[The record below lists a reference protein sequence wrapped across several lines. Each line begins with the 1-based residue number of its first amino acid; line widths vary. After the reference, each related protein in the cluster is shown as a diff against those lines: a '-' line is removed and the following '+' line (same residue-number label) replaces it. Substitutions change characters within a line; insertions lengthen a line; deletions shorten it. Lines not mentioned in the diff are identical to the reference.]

1 MYFKLRLIPTAVA
14 TLLVA
19 ACGGGGGGGSSAVAS
34 NPSIGV
40 AVDGYLSGSAV
51 YCDIGNTGVIDTVND
66 PVAYTQTNGKFV
78 FPTGCTHQLLVSGG
92 TSSDTGLSPVGVFTA
107 PAGSKLVTPLT
118 TLLAA
123 GLSQSQ
129 LNTAL
134 NLPSGTDVTALDPA
148 ALDGSGNLINAA
160 LYKKTLAVQQLLLQT
175 AQGLSSLGNSAG
187 TTTANSL
194 YAVAA
199 SALAKTVVGGTP
211 LLSSDTSVNPD
222 AVGAMLQNAVSAA
235 STSTQVDSGVKSAL
249 AGFSPAAVAAA
260 AGPAYV
266 GQANALLGSGSQGSA
281 VGTVAAKQ
289 QSSTFV
295 SNVLG
300 DATNK
305 QLLLTSTAAASS
317 TLAALGNSVAS
328 ADATGTTTLDT
339 VLANFEESS
348 PLLTGTFYAGADIV
362 AAPASGGSGKV
373 LQISRGNGANYAG
386 GWVNTE
392 KAIAFTSARK
402 TLSAQVYSPVAGI
415 PMPLHV
421 DALGAPHTIYTADTQ
436 ANETVVKG
444 WQTLTWTISD
454 ADLTKAYQSIVL
466 TPNLG
471 TTAPAAG
478 EIYYYDNFVLKTDAP
493 PIVATHYLKLTN
505 EGDGKNDTFTLAN
518 GSTSTKFSMAQ
529 FQSSAGIS
537 TSWPLASNATLSFSL
552 SNVGGFTL
560 SAGQKVDAA
569 LQISQVG
576 TGTGVLKAY
585 VQNVAL
591 SQSGNNLTVTVPVS
605 NSNATAYASSATSS
619 FAAIVDYSASSAA
632 GGVTS
637 TLNLAG
643 NNTFNLGNVVNY
655 AANSLSSQFS
665 GINALTGTFQ
675 VTLVVTGLPLYQA
688 SGVIYPTMTINV
700 PTSLTSA
707 RTVQSTVPIT
717 GQGIVGYVTL
727 TP

>member
-19 ACGGGGGGGSSAVAS
+19 ACGGGGSGSSAVAS
-34 NPSIGV
+34 NPSSGI

-51 YCDIGNTGVIDTVND
+51 YCDMGNTGVIDTVND

-78 FPTGCTHQLLVSGG
+78 FPAGCSHPLLTTGGIST
-92 TSSDTGLSPVGVFTA
+92 DTGLGLVGVLSA
-107 PAGSKLVTPLT
+107 PAGSALVTPLT

-123 GLSQSQ
+123 GLTQSQ
-129 LNTAL
+129 LISAL
-134 NLPSGTDVTALDPA
+134 NLPAGTDVTKLDPA
-148 ALDGSGNLINAA
+148 ALDAANNLVNPT
-160 LYKKTLAVQQLLLQT
+160 LYKKALAVQQLLMQT
-175 AQGLSSLGNSAG
+175 AQGLTSLGNSAG
-187 TTTANSL
+187 SATVNSL
-194 YAVAA
+194 YAIAVA
-199 SALAKTVVGGTP
+199 SMVKTVTGGTP
-211 LLSSDTSVNPD
+211 LLNSDTSTNPA
-222 AVGAMLQNAVSAA
+222 AVSSLVQNALSAA
-235 STSTQVDSGVKSAL
+235 STAAQLDTGVKTAL
-249 AGFSPAAVAAA
+249 AAYSATAVASA

-266 GQANALLGSGSQGSA
+266 GQANTLLGASSA
-281 VGTVAAKQ
+281 SVATVAKAK

-295 SNVLG
+295 SDFLAQNSSLLSTSA
-300 DATNK
+300 AT
-305 QLLLTSTAAASS
+305 ASS
-317 TLAALGNSVAS
+317 ALTALGTSVAS
-328 ADATGTTTLDT
+328 SEAAGTTTLDT
-339 VLANFEESS
+339 MLANFEESPS
-348 PLLTGTFYAGADIV
+348 LLTGTFFAGADIV
-362 AAPASGGSGKV
+362 TAPASGGVGKV

-386 GWVNTE
+386 GWINTE
-392 KAIAFTSARK
+392 IPIAFTSTRK
-402 TLSAQVYSPVAGI
+402 TLSASVYSPAAGI

-421 DALGAPHTIYTADTQ
+421 DALGAPHGSIFTKDTQ

-454 ADLTKAYQSIVL
+454 ADLSKSYQSIVL

-471 TTAPAAG
+471 TTAPASG

-505 EGDGKNDTFTLAN
+505 EGDGNNDTFTLAN

-529 FQSSAGIS
+529 FQSSPGIS
-537 TSWPLASNATLSFSL
+537 TTWPLASNATLSFSL
-552 SNVGGFTL
+552 SNVGSFVL
-560 SAGQKVDAA
+560 SAGQTVSAA

-576 TGTGVLKAY
+576 SGTGVLQAY

-591 SQSGNNLTVTVPVS
+591 SQSGNNLTVTVPTS
-605 NSNATAYASSATSS
+605 GSNATAYASSAASS

-655 AANSLSSQFS
+655 ASNSLSSQFT

-700 PTSLTSA
+700 PTSLTSS
-707 RTVQSTVPIT
+707 RTVQSSVPIT

-727 TP
+727 TH